1 MASSPIDHIRSKFE
15 AEGYVCLPAV
25 LTTQECASRLES
37 LEAERRP
44 PLDWPKG
51 HAATSRA
58 YYDFAM
64 HWPLVE
70 AVKAV
75 LGPDVILWGA
85 SLIRRKPG
93 EVHVWHSDMESS
105 MPEGRT
111 ASLWI
116 GLKETTAESSLKVLP
131 CSHWLGVTLQEV
143 AARAGVARSAVTDA
157 LVDAWG
163 VEGGLQ
169 SNTTL
174 VPMRDG
180 DVLLFD
186 GRLWH
191 GSHNVSTELNRTAL
205 LLQYAEPGTRIRQV
219 DFSNGGWPYD
229 FIEQPL
235 PPCVVV
241 SGRGGEGVNRTV
253 TPPLLP
259 CMPRGMRL
267 TGRVCPLELPLPGG
281 QQGHF
286 SVSQLRGQTHAL
298 ADLSCHTSA
307 LQPGVSP
314 HAPHQHPEEEIL
326 LVLQGEVEIWLPGIE
341 GPPLGA
347 RQVLRRGE
355 LVYYPAGFY
364 HTLTAM
370 GTAPA
375 QYLMLRWLADPVVDR
390 PALRHGRWDAFCH
403 GATSGQPMRS
413 RLHFE
418 GATDWLQRLHCHT
431 TVLDPGAGYE
441 PHEDPYDVVIIV
453 LEGEVET
460 LEKRVRPHGVIFY
473 AAGESHGMRNPG
485 TEAATYL
492 VIEFHG
498 SERAAA
504 RLGTDF
510 ALKDESLA
518 AADRRVAAARKE
530 VRNLEKKLG
539 RWEKRETS
547 RLKSEAKAR
556 ARQNWLQKL
565 FNREGWTRRLRRWLR
580 AEK

>member
-1 MASSPIDHIRSKFE
+1 MASLPLDHIKSKFE
-15 AEGYVCLPAV
+15 AEGYACLPAV
-25 LTTQECASRLES
+25 LTAQECTSRLQS
-37 LEAERRP
+37 LDAERRQ

-58 YYDFAM
+58 YYEFAM

-70 AVKAV
+70 MVKAV
-75 LGPDVILWGA
+75 LGPDVVLWGA
-85 SLIRRKPG
+85 SLIHRRPG

-116 GLKETTAESSLKVLP
+116 GLEGTTAESSLKVLP
-131 CSHWLGVTLQEV
+131 SSHRLGVTLQEV
-143 AARAGVARSAVTDA
+143 AARAGVARPEVTDK

-163 VEGGLQ
+163 AERGLQ
-169 SNTTL
+169 TRTTL
-174 VPMRDG
+174 VPMKDG

-191 GSHNVSTELNRTAL
+191 GSHNLSADLNRTAL
-205 LLQYAEPGTRIRQV
+205 LLQYAEAGTQIRQV
-219 DFSNGGWPYD
+219 DFSSGHWPYG
-229 FIEQPL
+229 FIEHPL

-259 CMPRGMRL
+259 CLPRGSRL
-267 TGRVCPLELPLPGG
+267 TGKVSPLDLPLPGC
-281 QQGHF
+281 QQSHF

-307 LQPGVSP
+307 LRPGASP
-314 HAPHQHPEEEIL
+314 HPPHQHPEEEIL
-326 LVLQGEVEIWLPGIE
+326 LVLQGEVEVWLPSADGATQ
-341 GPPLGA
+341 GA
-347 RQVLRRGE
+347 RQLLRRGE

-375 QYLMLRWLADPVVDR
+375 QYLMLRWLADPVVER
-390 PALRHGRWDAFCH
+390 PALRHGRWDAFSH
-403 GATSGQPMRS
+403 VSGNGQPMKS

-418 GATDWLQRLHCHT
+418 GATDWLQKLHCHT

-460 LEKRVRPHGVIFY
+460 LGQRVRPHGVVFY

-485 TEAATYL
+485 SEAATYL

-498 SERAAA
+498 SDRAAA

-510 ALKDESLA
+510 ALKDQSLA
-518 AADRRVAAARKE
+518 AADRRVEAARKE
-530 VRNLEKKLG
+530 VRSLAKQLA
-539 RWEKRETS
+539 RWEKQEAS
-547 RLKSEAKAR
+547 RLKAEAKTR
-556 ARQNWLQKL
+556 ARQKWHQKL
-565 FNREGWTRRLRRWLR
+565 LNREGWRRRLRRWLR
-580 AEK
+580 TEK